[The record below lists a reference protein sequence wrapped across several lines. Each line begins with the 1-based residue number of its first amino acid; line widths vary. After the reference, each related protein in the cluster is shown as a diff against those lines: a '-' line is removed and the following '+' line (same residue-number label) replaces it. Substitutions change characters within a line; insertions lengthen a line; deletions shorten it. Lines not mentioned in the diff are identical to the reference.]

1 MLLVVLEL
9 PIELVLRGIAGV
21 ANVHRACVW
30 GLELTGGSDIRALV
44 VVPIA
49 VSTLAVGPYEAVLA
63 CLGSK
68 VWDASFVAEGVTPVG
83 VWTILVRDTEVSTV
97 LRLARV

>member
-1 MLLVVLEL
+1 MLVMLEF
-9 PIELVLRGIAGV
+9 PIEFVLRGIAGV

-30 GLELTGGSDIRALV
+30 GLELTSGSDIRALV

-49 VSTLAVGPYEAVLA
+49 VSTLAVGPYEAVFA
-63 CLGSK
+63 CLSSK

-83 VWTILVRDTEVSTV
+83 VRAILVRDTEVSTI
-97 LRLARV
+97 LRLAGV